1 MHVARKGRYAI
12 LPAIRAR
19 RAMIGIPAMSH
30 SRAILVLVLAAVLA
44 AGARAASA
52 QPQSGRPSTEVAA
65 GLAAAAANLDDSQIE
80 IAYVAPRNAELRP
93 YYDELRRRRV
103 LEELRRFLSPLLL
116 PRKLVVKTDECGRET
131 VRYQPGMPIVA
142 CYEYVARIVKLAPA
156 TATPSGVS
164 RENAIVG
171 AFVQLMLHEVSYAVF
186 DLLEVPVWGRADDA
200 ADRLAAFIMLQ
211 LGKDVAVRTITG
223 AVWFF
228 EASNRTWTGSDF
240 ASTAA
245 PESQRL
251 YNYLCIAYGSDR
263 ATFEPIVRDT
273 LLKTSRARRCIGEYQ
288 QLDASFEQAILPHL
302 DPGRLAK
309 VRATRWLAPE
319 E

>member
-1 MHVARKGRYAI
+1 M
-12 LPAIRAR
+12 
-19 RAMIGIPAMSH
+19 
-30 SRAILVLVLAAVLA
+30 AAVLA
-44 AGARAASA
+44 AGARATAA
-52 QPQSGRPSTEVAA
+52 DTPAGSGRLPAEISASHGGTPSTDVADA
-65 GLAAAAANLDDSQIE
+65 SAAAAANLDDSQIE
-80 IAYVAPRNAELRP
+80 IAYVEPRSAELRP

-116 PRKLVVKTDECGRET
+116 PRKLLVKTDECGKEI

-156 TATPSGVS
+156 ATTPSGVS
-164 RENAIVG
+164 RETAVVG

-186 DLLEVPVWGRADDA
+186 DSLKVPVWGRADDA

-211 LGKDVAVRTITG
+211 LGKDVAVRTISG

-228 EASNRTWTGSDF
+228 EASGRTWTGSDF
-240 ASTAA
+240 ANAA
-245 PESQRL
+245 SPEAQRI
-251 YNYLCIAYGSDR
+251 YNFLCIAYGSDQE
-263 ATFEPIVRDT
+263 TFQPLVRDT
-273 LLKTSRARRCIGEYQ
+273 LLKTSRARHCIEEYR

-302 DPGRLAK
+302 DRGRLAK